1 MDKALP
7 FISLILFSVLVGSCK
22 KENFLGKTKSTDLDE
37 NTVFAD
43 SAYTMN
49 FLNGIYSDIG
59 FSVAPN
65 RFKIKNAS
73 GFYLNGGGLDAASDE
88 AEGALSGAV
97 NTYIQFATGTVNPAI
112 ITDDAWR
119 ISYTNI
125 RRANIFLKHRP
136 HADLSDKLKTR
147 TKAEARFLRAWYYFI
162 LLEHYGGVPL
172 MGDSVYNAADDIPQ
186 VRNTFAECVNY
197 IVSECDIAAADL
209 DSVQVAE
216 NYGRVNKT
224 ACKSLKSRLLLY
236 AASPLF
242 NGGQIA
248 ESPELRAITGY
259 PSADANRWKLAEDAA
274 LEVMKM
280 GYYGLL
286 VDNTTE
292 PGYGF
297 YQVFTLRKSPELI
310 FARMQGP
317 NRELEGLWQPPTR
330 GVSNPAA
337 YPYQDLAEAF
347 GMANGRSITDPTSG
361 YDASHPYNNRDPRF
375 NNTFIHDQTLVIRR
389 PELTKFPV
397 NIHIDATDPS
407 RVSSGQDA
415 IYKGTPTG
423 LYTNKML
430 NRDVVSDWFNT
441 NTNRC
446 FPLIRYA
453 EILLNFAE
461 ARNERLAAPDAE
473 VYSAVEEIRK
483 RAGLN
488 PYTLPTG
495 LSKAGMRTVIQ
506 NERRLELAFEGH
518 RFFDVRRWKIAETTE
533 NQQMHGTEPTK
544 TATGTTYRTINVRKH
559 TFDKRMYLWPIP
571 LSEVSKSTQL
581 LQNPG
586 Y

>member
-1 MDKALP
+1 MDKVLS
-7 FISLILFSVLVGSCK
+7 FISLILFSVVFVCCK
-22 KENFLGKTKSTDLDE
+22 KESFLGKTKSTDLDE
-37 NTVFAD
+37 KTVFAD

-59 FSVAPN
+59 FSVHPD
-65 RFKIKNAS
+65 RFD
-73 GFYLNGGGLDAASDE
+73 GGGLDAASDE
-88 AEGALSGAV
+88 SEGVASGSV

-125 RRANIFLKHRP
+125 RRANIYLKHL
-136 HADLSDKLKTR
+136 AGANFSKELKTR

-172 MGDSVYNAADDIPQ
+172 MGDSVYSADDNVPR
-186 VRNTFAECVNY
+186 VRNTFEECVNY
-197 IVSECDIAAADL
+197 IVSECDTAAKYL
-209 DSVQVAE
+209 DWVRVAE
-216 NYGRVNKT
+216 NYGRVSKA
-224 ACKSLKSRLLLY
+224 ACKSLKSRVLLY

-242 NGGQIA
+242 NGGQVADRA
-248 ESPELRAITGY
+248 ELKPITGY
-259 PSADANRWKLAEDAA
+259 LSADPARWKLAEDAA
-274 LEVMKM
+274 LEVMNSNN
-280 GYYGLL
+280 YSLL
-286 VDNTTE
+286 IDNTTE
-292 PGYGF
+292 PGFGF

-337 YPYQDLAEAF
+337 YPYLELAEAF
-347 GMANGRSITDPTSG
+347 GMSNGLPITDPASG
-361 YDASHPYNNRDPRF
+361 YDAAHPYSNRDPRF
-375 NNTFIHDQTLVIRR
+375 NNTFIRDQTLIVRR
-389 PELTKFPV
+389 PEITKFPV
-397 NIHIDATDPS
+397 NIYIDATDPG

-423 LYTNKML
+423 FYTNKML

-461 ARNERLAAPDAE
+461 ARNERLSAPDVE
-473 VYSAVEEIRK
+473 VYKAVEEIRK

-488 PYTLPTG
+488 PYNLQTG
-495 LSKAGMRTVIQ
+495 LNTSSMRAIIQ

-518 RFFDVRRWKIAETTE
+518 RFFDVRRWKIAEMTE
-533 NQQMHGTEPTK
+533 NRQMHGTEPTK
-544 TATGTTYRTINVRKH
+544 TAAGTTFRTIAVRKH
-559 TFDKRMYLWPIP
+559 IFEKRMYLWPIP

>member
-1 MDKALP
+1 MDKALS
-7 FISLILFSVLVGSCK
+7 FISLVLLSVVVVSCK
-22 KENFLGKTKSTDLDE
+22 KESFLGKTKSTDLDE
-37 NTVFAD
+37 KTVFAD
-43 SAYTMN
+43 STYTMN

-59 FSVAPN
+59 FSVAPD
-65 RFKIKNAS
+65 RFRMKTAS
-73 GFYLNGGGLDAASDE
+73 GIYLNGGGLDAASDE
-88 AEGALSGAV
+88 AEGALSGSV
-97 NTYIQFATGTVNPAI
+97 NTYIQFASGTVNPAI

-125 RRANIFLKHRP
+125 RRANIYLKHIP
-136 HADLSDKLKTR
+136 EANFSKELKRR

-172 MGDSVYNAADDIPQ
+172 MGDSVYNATDDIPK
-186 VRNTFAECVNY
+186 VRNTFEECVNY
-197 IVSECDIAAADL
+197 IVSECDTAAKYL

-216 NYGRVNKT
+216 NYGRVNKI
-224 ACKSLKSRLLLY
+224 ACKSLKSTVLLY

-248 ESPELRAITGY
+248 DGGEIRLVTGY
-259 PSADANRWKLAEDAA
+259 PSADPNRWKLAEDAA
-274 LEVMKM
+274 REVLNSSS
-280 GYYGLL
+280 YGLL
-286 VDNTTE
+286 IDNTTE
-292 PGYGF
+292 PGFGF

-317 NRELEGLWQPPTR
+317 NRELEGLWQPPSR
-330 GVSNPAA
+330 GVSNPGA
-337 YPYQDLAEAF
+337 YPYLDLAEAF
-347 GMANGRSITDPTSG
+347 GMSNGLPITDPASG
-361 YDASHPYNNRDPRF
+361 YDESHPYNNRDPRF
-375 NNTFIHDQTLVIRR
+375 NNTFIHDQTLIVRR
-389 PELTKFPV
+389 PEITKFPV
-397 NIHIDATDPS
+397 NIYIDATDPG
-407 RVSSGQDA
+407 RITSGQDA

-461 ARNERLAAPDAE
+461 ARNERLSAPDAE
-473 VYSAVEEIRK
+473 VYNAVEQIRK

-488 PYTLPTG
+488 PYTLPSG
-495 LSKAGMRTVIQ
+495 LSTSSMRTVIQ

-533 NQQMHGTEPTK
+533 NRQMYGTEPTK
-544 TATGTTYRTINVRKH
+544 TAAGTTFRKIPVRKH
-559 TFDKRMYLWPIP
+559 VFEKRMYLWPIP
-571 LSEVSKSTQL
+571 LSEVSKSSQL